1 MENTPSTESL
11 VQQNK
16 KLKLFLIIFSVV
28 TVLLLS
34 LIIVILLLNK
44 SDASDDIY
52 TVDQT
57 EPIDQDIPEENSSEF
72 QLAQTT
78 DVSNYTDIVLS
89 DYKGLYVE
97 ISTGLSPY
105 PSFPSGEVIY
115 NPKSYLDHVSEELVE
130 GVEPGPTLY
139 ELYGPFMRMEIINE
153 KILSNQEQE
162 TLFEQARMDILNK
175 NLEAEDFEVG
185 YLEIFRDS
193 LGDAAYKAVKEIE
206 VNYPN
211 TDSVFGVLFLG
222 GYQDGPF
229 AYPSKE
235 ENIGA
240 PLTLKVYAVKGDNLI
255 SLSSFF
261 FDTSEIGVSKE
272 DHDACTIEDSDE
284 YSPTYEGYFDVN
296 CLSEVLQ
303 SDEYD
308 EKIQEFTDDLVERFE
323 LAE

>member
-11 VQQNK
+11 VKQNK
-16 KLKLFLIIFSVV
+16 MLKIFLIISIVLSVI
-28 TVLLLS
+28 S
-34 LIIVILLLNK
+34 ISAIIIFVFRPNPTPYMDTLPPFVVP
-44 SDASDDIY
+44 D
-52 TVDQT
+52 T
-57 EPIDQDIPEENSSEF
+57 PEETSLDTGDSYI
-72 QLAQTT
+72 T
-78 DVSNYTDIVLS
+78 DVSEYTDVVLS
-89 DYKGLYVE
+89 DYDGLYV
-97 ISTGLSPY
+97 Y
-105 PSFPSGEVIY
+105 
-115 NPKSYLDHVSEELVE
+115 VSEGFDDAPSIVSGMVE
-130 GVEPGPTLY
+130 YTLQSYMDSDENQDVKY
-139 ELYGPFMRMEIINE
+139 ELYGPNMRMEIINE
-153 KILSNQEQE
+153 KVLSNQDQK
-162 TLFEQARMDILNK
+162 TLFDQAKTDIINK
-175 NLEAEDFEVG
+175 NLEADDFEVG
-185 YLEIFRDS
+185 YLDIFRS
-193 LGDAAYKAVKEIE
+193 SFSDAAYKAVKEIE

-211 TDSVFGVLFLG
+211 TDSVFGVVFLG

-284 YSPTYEGYFDVN
+284 YSPTYEGYFDVD

-308 EKIQEFTDDLVERFE
+308 EKIQEFTNDLVERFE